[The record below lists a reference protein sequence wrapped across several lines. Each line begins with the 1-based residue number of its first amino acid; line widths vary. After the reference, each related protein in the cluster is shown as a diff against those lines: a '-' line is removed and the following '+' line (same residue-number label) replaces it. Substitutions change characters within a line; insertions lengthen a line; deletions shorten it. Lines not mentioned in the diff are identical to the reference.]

1 MPISDLKASRLN
13 ALSTP
18 EGIIAALAMDQRKSL
33 RRMIADAAGRPLE
46 SITDAQLVEFKT
58 AVTEELT
65 PGVSA
70 VLLDPEYGLEAA
82 GARANGC
89 GLLLAYESDGYEN
102 PRPNRMLELMPHLT
116 VRRLRDAGA
125 DGIKILLSYTPFDDP
140 AANERKCALI
150 ERIGAECEA
159 LDMPF
164 FLEPVGYDPDG
175 TPPLSIDY
183 ARLRPEI
190 VLRSMEEFSR
200 DIYKVDV
207 LKVEFPVDARFVE
220 GSSVFSG
227 QAAYTM
233 ADALGFYREAD
244 GIARRPYV
252 YLSAGVSGAQFLESL
267 RMAGE
272 AGSQFSGVLCGRA
285 TWSEGISEYAR
296 NGSEGLKRWLGTSG
310 GEYVRQI
317 RECLNAAVPWDS
329 RTRMSVG

>member
-1 MPISDLKASRLN
+1 
-13 ALSTP
+13 
-18 EGIIAALAMDQRKSL
+18 
-33 RRMIADAAGRPLE
+33 MIADAAGQPLE
-46 SITDAQLVEFKT
+46 SISDAQLAEFKT
-58 AVTEELT
+58 AVTEVLT
-65 PGVSA
+65 AGVSA
-70 VLLDPEYGLEAA
+70 ILLDPEYGLDAA
-82 GARANGC
+82 SMRAAGC
-89 GLLLAYESDGYEN
+89 GLLLAYEVDGYEN

-116 VRRLRDAGA
+116 VRRLHELGA
-125 DGIKILLSYTPFDDP
+125 DGIKILLSYTPFDHP
-140 AANERKCALI
+140 AANDRKCALI

-175 TPPLSIDY
+175 TTPLCLEY
-183 ARLRPEI
+183 ARRRPEV

-220 GSSVFSG
+220 GSSMFCG

-244 GIARRPYV
+244 RIARRPYV

-296 NGSEGLKRWLGTSG
+296 NGSEGLKRWLDTSG
-310 GEYVRQI
+310 GEYVCRI
-317 RECLNAAVPWDS
+317 RECLKAAVPWDS
-329 RTRMSVG
+329 ETRMSVG